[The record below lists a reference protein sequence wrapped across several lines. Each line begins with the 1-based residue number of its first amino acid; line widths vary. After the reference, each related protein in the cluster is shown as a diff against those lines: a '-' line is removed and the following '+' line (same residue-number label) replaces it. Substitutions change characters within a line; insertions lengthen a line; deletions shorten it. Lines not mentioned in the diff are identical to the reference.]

1 MCDPANGLPSRGR
14 VITVD
19 PPFSFK
25 PNPNCEYTIFKGN
38 YTVGWYFGYHSTQ
51 VGGGQFGADA
61 VHVEVRDTPGEAGT
75 VFSEVF
81 PSPSPQELLL
91 QSELDINNPTEQ
103 FEYNQPQMESTII
116 IAPVQTSRTKDPYHA
131 VWFSTGPCVELCPS
145 S

>member
-1 MCDPANGLPSRGR
+1 VCDPANGLPSRGR

-51 VGGGQFGADA
+51 VGGGQTGADA

-103 FEYNQPQMESTII
+103 LEYNQPQMESTII

-131 VWFSTGPCVELCPS
+131 VWSSTGPCVELCS
-145 S
+145 SS